1 MINEAKKYF
10 DENGYVVI
18 QNFIKPEMFC
28 LLYEYMKMKARREL
42 LNEAYYPESYIS
54 HINGKFDDTQAI
66 GAYSLYGDP
75 LMDSLLQNSTNFI
88 SNTIEVDLI
97 PTYSYW
103 RLYITDNDLKNH
115 KDRPSC
121 EYSTTL
127 CIGYDASNVKEKD
140 YNWPIYIRSF
150 KGEVKSVMLYAS
162 IDSSSF
168 KYPPIVTCSFK
179 SNLFINLIK
188 LLFSLVTL
196 YPANNKCAL
205 LHS

>member
-75 LMDSLLQNSTNFI
+75 LTDSLLQNSTNFI
-88 SNTIEVDLI
+88 SNTNA
-97 PTYSYW
+97 SYGA
-103 RLYITDNDLKNH
+103 K
-115 KDRPSC
+115 
-121 EYSTTL
+121 EYSIKIL
-127 CIGYDASNVKEKD
+127 ASIMQPITPHLSQEIWSLFGCKSFLYNEK
-140 YNWPIYIRSF
+140 WPIICI
-150 KGEVKSVMLYAS
+150 L
-162 IDSSSF
+162 
-168 KYPPIVTCSFK
+168 
-179 SNLFINLIK
+179 
-188 LLFSLVTL
+188 
-196 YPANNKCAL
+196 
-205 LHS
+205 